1 MKNELMRDL
10 DEAEDILIW
19 LEDKPNDVVMIRLM
33 RTVFQ
38 MLHHILTYL
47 IRRERRG

>member
-19 LEDKPNDVVMIRLM
+19 LEDKPDDVVMIRLL

-38 MLHHILTYL
+38 MLYHILTYL